1 MWLPCSLEVTKLY
14 DTPNFNAPTLTAV
27 GNNSVHSLAR
37 VTFEKCQR
45 LARGRCCFRF
55 CQFDHL
61 ACHFLSRIRH
71 QPQVNLVMQTNGR
84 VFST

>member
-37 VTFEKCQR
+37 VTFENVNDSPE
-45 LARGRCCFRF
+45 GDVVSDF
-55 CQFDHL
+55 
-61 ACHFLSRIRH
+61 
-71 QPQVNLVMQTNGR
+71 VNLTI
-84 VFST
+84 